1 MYHANLSLIDKK
13 VFNYLVPFPTK
24 FSFYNFLSLHR
35 YADYKILNFVLIYS
49 SLFKEHHV
57 GVSGVLY
64 LYVKQLK
71 LITDRICIIS
81 HSFSFSVSDYIC
93 LAFI

>member
-35 YADYKILNFVLIYS
+35 YADYKILKFCFNLQLIIQRTPCWSVLSFV
-49 SLFKEHHV
+49 FVCQTVE
-57 GVSGVLY
+57 
-64 LYVKQLK
+64 
-71 LITDRICIIS
+71 TDHR
-81 HSFSFSVSDYIC
+81 
-93 LAFI
+93 